1 MSPIPPL
8 KFTIGNIKKNISC
21 GFMKAIRHHIIG
33 EKCSSISIFLLFMY
47 DSLSTR
53 NPNADVFVKT
63 IAKMGIL

>member
-8 KFTIGNIKKNISC
+8 KFTIGNIKKNISF
-21 GFMKAIRHHIIG
+21 GFIKAIKHHISG
-33 EKCSSISIFLLFMY
+33 EKCNNNNFFLSFMY

-53 NPNADVFVKT
+53 NPNADHFVKT

>member
-8 KFTIGNIKKNISC
+8 KFTIGNIRKNIS
-21 GFMKAIRHHIIG
+21 FKFINAIRHHIRG
-33 EKCSSISIFLLFMY
+33 EKCSSINFFLSFIY

-53 NPNADVFVKT
+53 NPKADVFVKT